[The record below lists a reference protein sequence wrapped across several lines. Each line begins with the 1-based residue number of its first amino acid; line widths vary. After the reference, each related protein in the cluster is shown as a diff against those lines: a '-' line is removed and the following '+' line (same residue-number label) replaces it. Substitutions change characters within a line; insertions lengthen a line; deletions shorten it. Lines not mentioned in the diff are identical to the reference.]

1 MGLPEQLSVAPE
13 VKINDDLWIQITSK
27 DLVTGTFDY
36 RNSYTYKKFIEA
48 LHLPKAEA
56 DSNEL
61 IEAAEDDELAKA
73 LDHHSIVTSQLP
85 DTQDDHVQTADE
97 IIEELDRMMVDD
109 ALEPDLD
116 LDFVGSQT
124 CDDQAFSYIWKPV
137 EVLNQLSIP
146 QLNHLVDEIDS
157 CIRYYSA
164 CLVHELATRE
174 ELDYEQEL
182 KDIFF
187 TLLLE
192 VHSRIEGSDTRSRSV
207 SPEIKADTKEAGGDS
222 KKTSF
227 LSGNSASAKA
237 TLANAALAVRLR
249 WRRMGRSIE
258 TARSS
263 SLSAAGGRLMRR
275 TSSALNYLRRLT
287 QPIRSQDVA
296 GAAQRITT
304 SNSTI
309 DLPCLFEYQDS
320 EWADMQSTAHRDGE
334 SLSASATPT
343 STLSPRRLPW
353 YESSGSSIASSM
365 KKRRAK
371 RGPSREE
378 DLKFLSTRIPFH
390 LSATG
395 DGPTVGHLE
404 LFNDFLRCML
414 TNNPNLTPLLTDYIL
429 NVYAPG
435 DKSTPKLII

>member
-1 MGLPEQLSVAPE
+1 MHLGFTASIEYLFLFAVVRLHGSGVSVHTASFWLLYFVTVSFCPPE
-13 VKINDDLWIQITSK
+13 I
-27 DLVTGTFDY
+27 
-36 RNSYTYKKFIEA
+36 
-48 LHLPKAEA
+48 
-56 DSNEL
+56 
-61 IEAAEDDELAKA
+61 
-73 LDHHSIVTSQLP
+73 
-85 DTQDDHVQTADE
+85 
-97 IIEELDRMMVDD
+97 
-109 ALEPDLD
+109 
-116 LDFVGSQT
+116 
-124 CDDQAFSYIWKPV
+124 PV
-137 EVLNQLSIP
+137 LTQLSIP
-146 QLNHLVDEIDS
+146 QLNRLVDEIDS

-192 VHSRIEGSDTRSRSV
+192 VHSRIEGFDSRSRPL
-207 SPEIKADTKEAGGDS
+207 SPETRAGAKEADGDP
-222 KKTSF
+222 KKTF
-227 LSGNSASAKA
+227 LSGNSVSAKT

-249 WRRMGRSIE
+249 WRRMSRSIE

-275 TSSALNYLRRLT
+275 TSSALSYLRRLT
-287 QPIRSQDVA
+287 QPIRSQDVTSA
-296 GAAQRITT
+296 VQTITT

-309 DLPCLFEYQDS
+309 DLPCLYEYQDC
-320 EWADMQSTAHRDGE
+320 EWAEMRSPFHRDGE

-343 STLSPRRLPW
+343 CNLSPRRLPW
-353 YESSGSSIASSM
+353 YESSSSSLASS

-371 RGPSREE
+371 RGHSREKA
-378 DLKFLSTRIPFH
+378 LKFLSTRIPFH